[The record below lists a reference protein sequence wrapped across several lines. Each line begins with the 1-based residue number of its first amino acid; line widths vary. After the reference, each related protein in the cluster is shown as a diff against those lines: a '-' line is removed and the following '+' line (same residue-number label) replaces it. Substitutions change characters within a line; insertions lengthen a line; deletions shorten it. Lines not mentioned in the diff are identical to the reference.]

1 MKTAADNYEDII
13 RLAHHVS
20 VSHPQM
26 PVSER
31 AAQFSPFAAL
41 TGYEAAIRE
50 TERLTEARIE
60 LDEDMAAELDDK
72 LRTLQEQME
81 EQPEVSVTYF
91 LPDEKKAGGAYV
103 TVTGR
108 IRKIDRYRG
117 TIIMRD
123 GTNILIRDV
132 TALSFDTMV

>member
-72 LRTLQEQME
+72 LRTIAGADGGTAGSFCHLF
-81 EQPEVSVTYF
+81 SAGR
-91 LPDEKKAGGAYV
+91 EKSRRRLRHCNR
-103 TVTGR
+103 THSQN
-108 IRKIDRYRG
+108 RKIQGYYNYEGWNKYTNQGCYG
-117 TIIMRD
+117 T
-123 GTNILIRDV
+123 LI
-132 TALSFDTMV
+132 

>member
-1 MKTAADNYEDII
+1 
-13 RLAHHVS
+13 
-20 VSHPQM
+20 
-26 PVSER
+26 
-31 AAQFSPFAAL
+31 
-41 TGYEAAIRE
+41 
-50 TERLTEARIE
+50 
-60 LDEDMAAELDDK
+60 MAAELDDK

-103 TVTGR
+103 TVTVR
-108 IRKIDRYRG
+108 IRKIDRYKG

-123 GTNILIRDV
+123 GTNIPIRDV

>member
-81 EQPEVSVTYF
+81 GTAGSFCHLFSAGRE
-91 LPDEKKAGGAYV
+91 KAGGAYV

-108 IRKIDRYRG
+108 IRKIERYKG

-123 GTNILIRDV
+123 GTNIPIRDV

>member
-31 AAQFSPFAAL
+31 SSPFAAL

-50 TERLTEARIE
+50 TGRLTETRIE

-81 EQPEVSVTYF
+81 EQPEASVTYF

-108 IRKIDRYRG
+108 IRKIDRYKG

-123 GTNILIRDV
+123 GTNIPIRDV

>member
-41 TGYEAAIRE
+41 SGYEAAIRE
-50 TERLTEARIE
+50 TGRLTEARIE

-108 IRKIDRYRG
+108 IRKIDRYKG

-123 GTNILIRDV
+123 GTNIPIRDV
-132 TALSFDTMV
+132 TALSFDTRV